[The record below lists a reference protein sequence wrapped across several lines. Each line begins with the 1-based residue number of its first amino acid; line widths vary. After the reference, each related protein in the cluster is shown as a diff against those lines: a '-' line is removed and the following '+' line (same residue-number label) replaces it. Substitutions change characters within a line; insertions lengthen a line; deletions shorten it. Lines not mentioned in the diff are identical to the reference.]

1 MTLRDLLIR
10 QQLEYTT
17 EVCRSFRGPEKEF
30 YKNSGKAFAC
40 SDLID
45 LLSDET
51 LNMEVETRAEAFAK
65 SKNKSATCC
74 RCGCPFMKGE

>member
-1 MTLRDLLIR
+1 MTLRDLLAR
-10 QQLEYTT
+10 QQLKYTSET
-17 EVCRSFRGPEKEF
+17 LSSFRGSDNEF
-30 YKNSGKAFAC
+30 YRNSGKAFAC

-65 SKNKSATCC
+65 SKKKNATCC
-74 RCGCPFMKGE
+74 RCCCQCK